1 MYELGVGA
9 RTSLP
14 LPSPAG
20 GLETIKESFDVGVFF
35 AVEGTLSEMSRLRLV
50 LAMSFSKGVSCEG
63 GIVGYSAPR
72 DSR

>member
-1 MYELGVGA
+1 MYELVAGA
-9 RTSLP
+9 RTSFP

-35 AVEGTLSEMSRLRLV
+35 AVEGTLLEI
-50 LAMSFSKGVSCEG
+50 SFSKGVSCEG